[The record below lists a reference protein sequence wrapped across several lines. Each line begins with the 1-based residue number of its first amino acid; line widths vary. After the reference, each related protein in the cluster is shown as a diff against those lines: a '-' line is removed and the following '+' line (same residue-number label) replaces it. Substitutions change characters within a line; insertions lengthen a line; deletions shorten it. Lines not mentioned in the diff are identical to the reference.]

1 MKEKVLS
8 FSWLGMYILCAGLG
22 TITQRSIFGSV
33 ILTIL
38 SFIFFIPPAILLY
51 QGLITDNQKML
62 LRIRIISLISLSLTL
77 CLIIL
82 HILTVFASETIGK
95 LLNDLLIV
103 VSAPMFCCAWQWV
116 SLFLWACLFVSSFP
130 KIWKK

>member
-22 TITQRSIFGSV
+22 TITQRSVFGSV

-38 SFIFFIPPAILLY
+38 SLVFFIPPAILLY
-51 QGLITDNQKML
+51 QGLTSQNHKIL
-62 LRIRIISLISLSLTL
+62 FRIRMISLASLSLTL

-82 HILTVFASETIGK
+82 HILTVFANETIGK
-95 LLNDLLIV
+95 FLNDLLIV
-103 VSAPMFCCAWQWV
+103 ISAPMFCCAWQWV
-116 SLFLWACLFVSSFP
+116 SLFLCACLFVSSFP
-130 KIWKK
+130 KMWKK